1 MPDTCQPAPPPAHI
15 AAFVKIAGAVPWRR
29 RMAELG
35 ERARA
40 GAHGGRGL
48 IQRHAIELT
57 LDRQARGAAIVS
69 RAERMVADL
78 AREAVRTHAALS
90 AEGRARLRERV
101 RAALDGEATLAP
113 LFHLLRTA
121 ALQRAR
127 GFAVRHAGL
136 EDGAAHD
143 LVIARDGV
151 EAEIACDAVSAE
163 EGRDV
168 RRGAWMNLCDRID
181 PDLHTWLAAH
191 PGRYLLKLTLPQG
204 LRSEGDD
211 LAQLHARIRAMLTGQ
226 IRADHDAAAV
236 LRLDPLM
243 LAGAQATERGL
254 MGSLR
259 AEFGAE
265 ANLTVTTCGGGVFVM
280 AARAA
285 RADEVA
291 VAIRRRLAAIAPMRL
306 SGTRPGILALLVED
320 TDRVEWRALRER
332 LELEGEARQFL
343 AYPSSRGV
351 LAVTCASRLEMLG
364 AAPPDAAEGGEL
376 RFRNTANP
384 AAKLAALGP
393 AVVSSV

>member
-1 MPDTCQPAPPPAHI
+1 MPDTCLPMPKPAAI

-29 RMAELG
+29 RRAELG
-35 ERARA
+35 ERARS
-40 GAHGGRGL
+40 GPHGGRTS

-57 LDRQARGAAIVS
+57 LDRQMRGAAIAS
-69 RAERMVADL
+69 RAERRVARL
-78 AREAVRTHAALS
+78 AQEAVRAHAALPP
-90 AEGRARLRERV
+90 EGRERLRERM
-101 RAALDGEATLAP
+101 RAALAGEATLAP

-121 ALQRAR
+121 ALQRER
-127 GFAVRHAGL
+127 GFAVYHAGL
-136 EDGAAHD
+136 ADGAAHD

-151 EAEIACDAVSAE
+151 EAEIACDSVSAE

-168 RRGAWMNLCDRID
+168 RRGAWMDLCDRID
-181 PDLHTWLAAH
+181 PDLQTWLAAH

-204 LRSEGDD
+204 LRTGGDD
-211 LAQLHARIRAMLTGQ
+211 LAQLHARIRAMLTGLV
-226 IRADHDAAAV
+226 RADHDAAAV

-243 LAGAQATERGL
+243 LAGAQAEERGL

-259 AEFGAE
+259 AAFGAE
-265 ANLTVTTCGGGVFVM
+265 ANLAVTTSGAGVFVM

-306 SGTRPGILALLVED
+306 TGTRPGILALLVED

-343 AYPSSRGV
+343 AHPSSRGV
-351 LAVTCASRLEMLG
+351 VAVTCASRLEMLG
-364 AAPPDAAEGGEL
+364 APDAVEDGEL